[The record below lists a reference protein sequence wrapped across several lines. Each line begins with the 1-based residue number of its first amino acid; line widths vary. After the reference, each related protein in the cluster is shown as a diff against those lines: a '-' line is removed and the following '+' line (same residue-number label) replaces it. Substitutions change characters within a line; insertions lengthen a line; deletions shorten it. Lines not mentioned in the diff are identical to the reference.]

1 LDEVLSRLARGRL
14 DEMVI
19 SFAVPDSDASTI
31 CEAVQKET
39 NGLYVTVEAIHAGMT
54 KNKTFYPADKLE
66 ASAHTWTTPYPK
78 PVIKNHDVDTEPLG
92 RVVEAVFKQSA
103 LKPSTYTIQL
113 KLHITDPDAIQ
124 KILDGRYL
132 TLSIGGSTN
141 EARCSIC
148 NKNIVEEGWCG
159 HLRGRKYDGKEA
171 YWILGD
177 MEFEEIS
184 FVNVPADENARILSI
199 DTPDA
204 SPEGRQEAVENQ
216 QTPQNSADLIDS
228 ELFTENKQE
237 QQDVKHDVKN
247 EPINE
252 SSNEP
257 QAPSVEEL
265 QEAVRKLEEERDA
278 LKAKVEEL
286 SQKLAEQQ
294 SELALVKEERDSF
307 RDKNIALAKTAHRL
321 LAERAVDLRIHL
333 GEAKKEER
341 EELIKEYAQTPARVL
356 EGIIQDLLAK
366 EPSRRDMA
374 PQVQNPGLAI
384 GETVEKD
391 GMLNDSASGKSQKED
406 KDNEVDIEK
415 LGQLFGAFFAS
426 RGLG

>member
-1 LDEVLSRLARGRL
+1 MDEVLSRLAKGRL
-14 DEMVI
+14 DEMAI
-19 SFAVPDSDASTI
+19 SFRIAEDDASTLR
-31 CEAVQKET
+31 EAAKND
-39 NGLYVTVEAIHAGMT
+39 NGLYVVVEAIHAGMT
-54 KNKTFYPADKLE
+54 KNFTFYPAEKLE
-66 ASAHTWTTPYPK
+66 SSVHTWVTPYPK

-92 RVVEAVFKQSA
+92 RVVEAVFKPSA
-103 LKPSTYTIQL
+103 LKPSTHTIQL

-171 YWILGD
+171 YWIIGD

-184 FVNVPADENARILSI
+184 FVNVPADENARIVSI
-199 DTPDA
+199 DIPDA

-216 QTPQNSADLIDS
+216 QTPQSSADLIDS
-228 ELFTENKQE
+228 ELFTETKQE
-237 QQDVKHDVKN
+237 QQDEKHDEKN
-247 EPINE
+247 EAIKE
-252 SSNEP
+252 SAKEP

-265 QEAVRKLEEERDA
+265 QEALRKLEEERDA
-278 LKAKVEEL
+278 LKARVEEL
-286 SQKLAEQQ
+286 SRKVEEQQ

-321 LAERAVDLRIHL
+321 LAERVVDLRIHL
-333 GEAKKEER
+333 GEAKKDER
-341 EELIKEYAQTPARVL
+341 EELVKEYAQTPARVL
-356 EGIIQDLLAK
+356 EGIIQDLLTK

-374 PQVQNPGLAI
+374 PQVQNPGLAT
-384 GETVEKD
+384 GETVEED
-391 GMLNDSASGKSQKED
+391 GMLTDSASGKRQQEKQD
-406 KDNEVDIEK
+406 DEVDIEK
-415 LGQLFGAFFAS
+415 LGQLIGAFIAS